1 VGYGADGEFY
11 SITGHTFD
19 HGAGM
24 PAGRSF
30 CDSHLQEQDGQCVVV
45 GDPTEGALIVA
56 AGKAGL
62 TQQALEQEMPRLDTI
77 PFESDFQYMATLHKS
92 KPDQLIYVK
101 GSTEAILKRCAQ
113 RLNTEGR
120 LVPLDRTQVE
130 GRCMAEQG
138 YVPAFKSQ

>member
-1 VGYGADGEFY
+1 VRGC
-11 SITGHTFD
+11 
-19 HGAGM
+19 
-24 PAGRSF
+24 GRSNGRGIN
-30 CDSHLQEQDGQCVVV
+30 CCCH
-45 GDPTEGALIVA
+45 
-56 AGKAGL
+56 KAGL

-77 PFESDFQYMATLHKS
+77 PFESDFQYMATLHKN

-130 GRCMAEQG
+130 RSADVMAEQG
-138 YVPAFKSQ
+138 YAYWPAKKPTC